1 VVYSMQPR
9 FHFNCL
15 PSAERLL
22 KALNALLLTLCRLT
36 KEVSSGS
43 VVVNDCL
50 FQFANL
56 YAPFGGVGESG
67 MGGYHGRSFF
77 AGGVVC
83 VVLLRGLRALFTAV
97 FLRRCTCISV
107 SMNKFSLRCCHNVSL
122 TVSPVHVGYYSFTC
136 FSHRRPILRR
146 DDHAILDVPFRY

>member
-1 VVYSMQPR
+1 VVYSLQPR
-9 FHFNCL
+9 FHCNCL
-15 PSAERLL
+15 PSAERIP
-22 KALNALLLTLCRLT
+22 KALDALLLTRCRLT

-77 AGGVVC
+77 AGGAVC
-83 VVLLRGLRALFTAV
+83 EVLLCGLTARAV
-97 FLRRCTCISV
+97 FLRRCTCITLS
-107 SMNKFSLRCCHNVSL
+107 
-122 TVSPVHVGYYSFTC
+122 TV
-136 FSHRRPILRR
+136 
-146 DDHAILDVPFRY
+146 

>member
-1 VVYSMQPR
+1 LWFTPCNHDFTSNAY
-9 FHFNCL
+9 L
-15 PSAERLL
+15 SAERLL

-67 MGGYHGRSFF
+67 MGGYHGTRFF
-77 AGGVVC
+77 TGGVVC
-83 VVLLRGLRALFTAV
+83 VVLLCGLRAL
-97 FLRRCTCISV
+97 SGQ
-107 SMNKFSLRCCHNVSL
+107 SSSDG
-122 TVSPVHVGYYSFTC
+122 VHVSQFQ
-136 FSHRRPILRR
+136 
-146 DDHAILDVPFRY
+146 

>member
-1 VVYSMQPR
+1 VVYSLQPG

-15 PSAERLL
+15 PFCRASSQSSKRPFPLSL
-22 KALNALLLTLCRLT
+22 YRLT

-107 SMNKFSLRCCHNVSL
+107 SMKNVPCAVAI
-122 TVSPVHVGYYSFTC
+122 TFTDALAC
-136 FSHRRPILRR
+136 ACRLLLFHLLLAPAPHPAQRRPRHLGR
-146 DDHAILDVPFRY
+146 AFQV